1 MKKMFTPKILMRLRP
16 LLTVA
21 ALFALN
27 TVSAF
32 AQSTTFNST
41 DLKTG
46 ISNSLAVIM
55 MFGFVLGIFAVI
67 YGGFA
72 IRRGD
77 VDQGKMSIIGG
88 AIIAAAPAAVFAFY
102 KIFGLDANS
111 AVGVGNFLNE
121 ANPVTS
127 SYLRPDR
134 HERQNELRLTDTNA
148 ASDSKGRTWGLEGG
162 LFWWLI
168 GGIGAGITL
177 FFVLLVV
184 MGSSLATSFLVA
196 LVPVLI
202 CLAYIFG
209 LRQGKPPGYDRD
221 CFEYLLTGRGF
232 SPQTGHNCTHPL
244 L

>member
-1 MKKMFTPKILMRLRP
+1 M
-16 LLTVA
+16 
-21 ALFALN
+21 
-27 TVSAF
+27 SA
-32 AQSTTFNST
+32 
-41 DLKTG
+41 K
-46 ISNSLAVIM
+46 
-55 MFGFVLGIFAVI
+55 
-67 YGGFA
+67 
-72 IRRGD
+72 
-77 VDQGKMSIIGG
+77 
-88 AIIAAAPAAVFAFY
+88 
-102 KIFGLDANS
+102 
-111 AVGVGNFLNE
+111 
-121 ANPVTS
+121 
-127 SYLRPDR
+127 
-134 HERQNELRLTDTNA
+134 NELRLTDTNA

-184 MGSSLATSFLVA
+184 AGLSLTTSFLVA

-221 CFEYLLTGRGF
+221 CFEYVLTGRGF